1 VGNPSTWKENQSS
14 DKLETKT
21 MKEII
26 INPIT
31 RIEGHAK
38 VTIFLNEDSSV
49 KEARFQVT
57 DFRGFEKFSEGRPF
71 YEMPSITSRACG
83 ICPVS
88 HLLASG
94 KACDE
99 IVAINPPKTAVL
111 LRRLMHNGQIIQS
124 HALNFFHLSAPD
136 FLLGMDA
143 DPAIRNVFG
152 LIEKQPDL
160 AREGI
165 RLRKFGQDII
175 ENVAGKKIHSSEW
188 VLPGGAKWPLT
199 KERADFLKSNLPEA
213 QATTLKTINMFKNWL
228 SSCTEEV
235 ETYGDFPSY
244 YLGLT
249 TSSGGLEMYDG
260 NIRIVDNE
268 GNIVAD
274 QLNPDKYYEY
284 IGEAVEPYSFM
295 KFPYYKPMGYPNGMY
310 RVGPLARLN
319 ISSHCGTPLA
329 DEELKEFKKLG
340 KNGIVQS
347 TFHYHYARLIET
359 LFCIEKTKEILEDP
373 DVLSERVCTK
383 TYVNNNEGVGVA
395 EAPRGTLIH
404 HYKVDPE
411 GMITKVNMIIATE
424 HNNLAYN
431 KAVTQVAK
439 KYVIAEKLQEGMLN
453 RVESVIRSFDPCLSC
468 ATHMVGQ
475 MPLDVQLLDAE
486 GKLVDRKTR

>member
-1 VGNPSTWKENQSS
+1 
-14 DKLETKT
+14 

-26 INPIT
+26 INPVT

-38 VTIFLNEDSSV
+38 VTIFLNEDASV
-49 KEARFQVT
+49 KEAKFSVT

-88 HLLASG
+88 HLLASA

-99 IVAINPPKTAVL
+99 IVAVNPPKTAVL
-111 LRRLMHNGQIIQS
+111 LRRLMHNGQMIQS

-143 DPAIRNVFG
+143 DPATRNVFG
-152 LIEKQPDL
+152 LIEKMPDL
-160 AREGI
+160 ARQGI
-165 RLRKFGQDII
+165 RLRKFGQEII

-188 VLPGGAKWPLT
+188 IQPGGAKWPLT
-199 KERADFLKSNLPEA
+199 KERADYLKSQLPEA
-213 QATTLKTINMFKNWL
+213 LTTTLKTIAMFKNWF
-228 SSCTEEV
+228 SGCTEEI

-244 YLGLT
+244 YLGLVT
-249 TSSGGLEMYDG
+249 ADGGLEMYDG
-260 NIRIVDNE
+260 NIRVVDND

-274 QLNPDKYYEY
+274 QLSCDKYYEY

-295 KFPYYKPMGYPNGMY
+295 KFPYYKPLGYPGGMY

-329 DEELKEFKKLG
+329 DQELKEFKKLG

-347 TFHYHYARLIET
+347 TFHYHYARLIEA
-359 LFCIEKTKEILEDP
+359 LFCIEKTKEILNDP
-373 DVLSERVCTK
+373 EVLSERVCTK
-383 TYVNNNEGVGVA
+383 AYVNNKEGVGIA

-431 KAVTQVAK
+431 KAVTQVAQ
-439 KYVIAEKLQEGMLN
+439 KYVKAETLTEGMLN

-475 MPLDVQLLDAE
+475 MPLDVQLFNAE

>member
-1 VGNPSTWKENQSS
+1 
-14 DKLETKT
+14 
-21 MKEII
+21 MKEIV

-38 VTIFLNEDSSV
+38 VTIFLDDESNV
-49 KEARFQVT
+49 KDARFQVT

-88 HLLASG
+88 HLLASA
-94 KACDE
+94 KACDQ
-99 IVAINPPKTAVL
+99 IVAVDVPNSAVM
-111 LRRLMHNGQIIQS
+111 LRRLMHMGQMIQS

-143 DPAIRNVFG
+143 NPEERNVFG
-152 LIEKQPDL
+152 LIAKDPDL
-160 AREGI
+160 VRQGI
-165 RLRKFGQDII
+165 RLRRFGQEII

-188 VLPGGAKWPLT
+188 ILPGGAKWPLT
-199 KERADFLKSNLPEA
+199 KERADYLMSNLPEA
-213 QATTLKTINMFKNWL
+213 LTTTLKTIAMFKNWL
-228 SSCTEEV
+228 QGCTEEV

-244 YLGLT
+244 YLGLIT
-249 TSSGGLEMYDG
+249 ADGGLEMYDG
-260 NIRIVDNE
+260 NIRIMDND
-268 GNIVAD
+268 GNIVKD
-274 QLNPDKYYEY
+274 QISPNKYAEY
-284 IGEAVEPYSFM
+284 IGEAVEPFSFM
-295 KFPYYKPMGYPNGMY
+295 KFPYYKPLGYPKGMY

-329 DEELKEFKKLG
+329 DQELKEFKKLG
-340 KNGIVQS
+340 KNGVVQS
-347 TFHYHYARLIET
+347 TFHYHYARLIEA

-373 DVLSERVCTK
+373 ETLSERVCSK
-383 TYVNNNEGVGVA
+383 AFVNNKEGVGIA

-404 HYKVDPE
+404 HYTVDAQ

-439 KYVIAEKLQEGMLN
+439 KYVKAETLTEGMLN

-468 ATHMVGQ
+468 ATHAVGS
-475 MPLDVQLLDAE
+475 MPIEIQLFDSKGKLLD
-486 GKLVDRKTR
+486 RKIR

>member
-1 VGNPSTWKENQSS
+1 VKDT
-14 DKLETKT
+14 
-21 MKEII
+21 II

-38 VTIFLNEDSSV
+38 VTIFLNEDKSV

-88 HLLASG
+88 HLLASA

-99 IVAINPPKTAVL
+99 IAAVKVPRTAEL
-111 LRRLMHNGQIIQS
+111 LRRLMHMGQLIQS

-136 FLLGMDA
+136 FLLGMDY
-143 DPAIRNVFG
+143 DPAERNIFG
-152 LIEKQPDL
+152 LIAKQPEL
-160 AREGI
+160 ARQGI
-165 RLRKFGQDII
+165 RLRKFGQEVI

-188 VLPGGAKWPLT
+188 IVPGGVKWPLT
-199 KERADFLKSNLPEA
+199 KQRADYLLANLPEA
-213 QATTLKTINMFKNWL
+213 LDTTVKTLAMFKEWL
-228 SSCTEEV
+228 SGCTEEV
-235 ETYGDFPSY
+235 ETYGDFPSM
-244 YLGLT
+244 YLGLV
-249 TSSGGLEMYDG
+249 TSSGGLEQYDG
-260 NIRIVDNE
+260 WIRIIDND
-268 GNIVAD
+268 GGIVAD
-274 QLNPDKYYEY
+274 MLDPAKYAEY
-284 IGEAVEPYSFM
+284 IGEAVEPWSYM
-295 KFPYYKPMGYPNGMY
+295 KFPYYKPFGYPGGMY

-329 DEELKEFKKLG
+329 DAELKEFKKLG
-340 KNGIVQS
+340 KNGIIQS

-359 LFCIEKTKEILEDP
+359 LFCIETAKAILTDP
-373 DVLSERVCTK
+373 ETLAERVCSK
-383 TYVNNNEGVGVA
+383 AYVNRSEGVGVA

-404 HYKVDPE
+404 HYKVDPQ
-411 GMITKVNMIIATE
+411 GMVTSVNMIIATE

-439 KYVIAEKLQEGMLN
+439 KYVKAQKLQEGMLN

-468 ATHMVGQ
+468 ATHTVGQ
-475 MPLDVQLLDAE
+475 MPLDIQLIDAE
-486 GKLVDRKTR
+486 GKVVDHQMRH

>member
-1 VGNPSTWKENQSS
+1 
-14 DKLETKT
+14 
-21 MKEII
+21 MKEIV

-38 VTIFLNEDSSV
+38 VTIQLNEDLSV
-49 KEARFQVT
+49 KDAKFQVT

-88 HLLASG
+88 HLLASA

-99 IVAINPPKTAVL
+99 IVAVKPHKTAVL
-111 LRRLMHNGQIIQS
+111 LRRLMHNGQMIQS

-143 DPAIRNVFG
+143 DPAIRNIFG
-152 LIEKQPDL
+152 LIQKQPEL
-160 AREGI
+160 ARQGI
-165 RLRKFGQDII
+165 RLRKFGQEII

-188 VLPGGAKWPLT
+188 ILPGGAKWPLT
-199 KERADFLKSNLPEA
+199 KERADYLLSNLPEA
-213 QATTLKTINMFKNWL
+213 LHTTLNTIKMFKKWL
-228 SSCTEEV
+228 AGCTEEI
-235 ETYGDFPSY
+235 ETYGDFPSMY
-244 YLGLT
+244 MGLVT
-249 TSSGGLEMYDG
+249 ADGGLEMYDG
-260 NIRIVDNE
+260 NIRIVDND
-268 GNIVAD
+268 GKIVAD
-274 QLNPDKYYEY
+274 QLSCDKYYEY

-295 KFPYYKPMGYPNGMY
+295 KFPYYKPRGYPDGMY

-319 ISSHCGTPLA
+319 ISTHCGTPLA
-329 DEELKEFKKLG
+329 DAELREFKKLG
-340 KNGIVQS
+340 KHGIVQS

-373 DVLSERVCTK
+373 EVLSERTCTK
-383 TYVNNNEGVGVA
+383 AYVNNKEGVGVA

-439 KYVIAEKLQEGMLN
+439 KYVKAEQLEEGMLN

-475 MPLDVQLLDAE
+475 MPLEIHLINSQGKLLD
-486 GKLVDRKTR
+486 RKIR